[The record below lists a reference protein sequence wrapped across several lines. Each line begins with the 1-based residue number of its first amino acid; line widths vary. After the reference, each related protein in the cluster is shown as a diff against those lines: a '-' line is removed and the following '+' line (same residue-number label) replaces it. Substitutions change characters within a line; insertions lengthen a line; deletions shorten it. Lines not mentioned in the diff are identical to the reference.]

1 MRRPIR
7 RGATTAAVA
16 ALALVLAGCGGGGSG
31 GPAQTA
37 ESLSTTPSYNAQPYE
52 NVKDGGQVTLPFRS
66 DLNPQFN
73 QFQGDMT
80 TDTRLAWGFYNP
92 MVITFTPTGE
102 PVINPDYVTKA
113 DTVDNG
119 GKTTVTYTINPKAVF
134 NDGTPIDWRAFE
146 STWKANNGKDSAF
159 IPNSTDGYDRITS
172 VTRGAD
178 DKQAVVA
185 FNGPNP
191 WWQGLFN
198 NLLHPKAATPDV
210 FNKGYL
216 NNPHPEWGAGPYVL
230 SNFDKQNSTL
240 TFERNPK
247 WWGKKGKL
255 DRITLVQ
262 METQAKVNAF
272 RNGQIDAAEA
282 ETADLL
288 AQARSVPNADI
299 RISGTPANFLLTLN
313 STTPVLKDPAVRKAV
328 FDAIDRTQ
336 LAKIAF
342 QGLDYTEDPGG
353 SLVLQPYQKGYEDNL
368 AAAVA
373 FDPERAKQGLDAAGW
388 VAGPDGVR
396 TKGGQP
402 LTFTYVQ
409 TGDTPTKRAS
419 SGAMVAMLKNIGVDL
434 KVRVVPSTDFSK
446 VMANKEFD
454 MVFSGFKSSDPY
466 GVAYICQQY
475 CSDSTLNKSG
485 TGTGTAALDEE
496 LRKVNTLPTADE
508 QYAAAN
514 AVEKKAFATYG
525 LLPVYSGPAIWATK
539 PGLANWGASLFAF
552 NPLPETLGWQNGS

>member
-7 RGATTAAVA
+7 RGAMTAAVA

-31 GPAQTA
+31 GPAQTG

-73 QFQGDMT
+73 VFQGDMT

-92 MVITFTPTGE
+92 MVITFTPTGD
-102 PVINPDYVTKA
+102 PIVNPDYVTKA
-113 DTVDNG
+113 DAVDNG

-146 STWKANNGKDSAF
+146 ATWKADSGKDTAF
-159 IPNSTDGYDRITS
+159 IPNSTDGYDRIVS
-172 VTRGAD
+172 VTRGTD

-198 NLLHPKAATPDV
+198 QLLHPKAATPDA

-255 DRITLVQ
+255 DRIILVQ
-262 METQAKVNAF
+262 MEQQAKVNAF
-272 RNGQIDAAEA
+272 RNGQLDATEA
-282 ETADLL
+282 ETADFL
-288 AQARSVPNADI
+288 AQARSVPGADI
-299 RISGTPANFLLTLN
+299 RISGTPANYLLTLN
-313 STTPVLKDPAVRKAV
+313 SSTPVLKDPAVRKAV
-328 FDAIDRTQ
+328 FDAIDRNQ
-336 LAKIAF
+336 LVRIAF
-342 QGLDYTEDPGG
+342 QGLDYTEDLGG

-368 AAAVA
+368 TGAVA

-388 VAGPDGVR
+388 IAGPDGIR
-396 TKGGQP
+396 AKAGQP

-419 SGAMVAMLKNIGVDL
+419 SGAMVAMLKSIGVDL

-466 GVAYICQQY
+466 GVAYICQMY
-475 CSDSTLNKSG
+475 CTDSTLNKSG
-485 TGTGTAALDEE
+485 TGTAALDAE

-514 AVEKKAFATYG
+514 AVEKKALATYG
-525 LLPVYSGPAIWATK
+525 LLPVYSGPSIWATK

-552 NPLPETLGWQNGS
+552 SPLPETLGWQNGS

>member
-113 DTVDNG
+113 DAVDSG

-198 NLLHPKAATPDV
+198 GLLHPKAATPDV

-282 ETADLL
+282 ESADLL

-434 KVRVVPSTDFSK
+434 KIRVVPSTDFSK

-485 TGTGTAALDEE
+485 TGTAALDEE

-514 AVEKKAFATYG
+514 AVEKKALATYG

-552 NPLPETLGWQNGS
+552 TPLPETLGWQNGS

>member
-113 DTVDNG
+113 DAVDSG

-198 NLLHPKAATPDV
+198 GLLHPKAATPDV

-282 ETADLL
+282 ESADLL

-328 FDAIDRTQ
+328 FDAIDRNQ

-434 KVRVVPSTDFSK
+434 KIRVVPSTDFSK

-466 GVAYICQQY
+466 GVAYICQTY

-485 TGTGTAALDEE
+485 TGTAALDDE

-514 AVEKKAFATYG
+514 AVEKKALATYG

-539 PGLANWGASLFAF
+539 PGLANWGAGLFAF

>member
-7 RGATTAAVA
+7 RGAMTAAVA

-31 GPAQTA
+31 GPAQTG

-73 QFQGDMT
+73 YFQGDST
-80 TDTRLAWGFYNP
+80 TDTRLSWAFYNP
-92 MVITFTPTGE
+92 VVISFTPTGD
-102 PVINPDYVTKA
+102 PVVNPDYVTKA
-113 DTVDNG
+113 EPVDSG

-146 STWKANNGKDSAF
+146 STWKANNGKDTAF
-159 IPNSTDGYDRITS
+159 IPSATDGYDRIAS

-178 DKQAVVA
+178 DRQAVVA
-185 FNGPNP
+185 FTGPNP
-191 WWQGLFN
+191 WWPSLFN
-198 NLLHPKAATPDV
+198 YLVHPKAATPDV

-216 NNPHPEWGAGPYVL
+216 NNPHAEWGAGPYTVA
-230 SNFDKQNSTL
+230 NYDKLNATL

-262 METQAKVNAF
+262 MEQQAKINAF
-272 RNGQIDAAEA
+272 RNGQLDATEA
-282 ETADLL
+282 ESADFL

-299 RISGTPANFLLTLN
+299 RISGTPANYLLMLN
-313 STTPVLKDPAVRKAV
+313 STTPILKDPAVRKAV
-328 FDAIDRTQ
+328 FDTIDRAQ

-342 QGLDYTEDPGG
+342 QGLDYTEDLGG
-353 SLVLQPYQKGYEDNL
+353 SLTLQPYQKGYQDNL
-368 AAAVA
+368 ASAVT
-373 FDPERAKQGLDAAGW
+373 FDPEAAKQGLDAAGW

-396 TKGGQP
+396 TKGGQK

-434 KVRVVPSTDFSK
+434 QVRVVPSTDFSK
-446 VMANKEFD
+446 VLANKEFD
-454 MVFSGFKSSDPY
+454 MVFLGFKSSDPY

-475 CSDSTLNKSG
+475 CSDSTLNSSG
-485 TGTGTAALDEE
+485 TGTPELDAE

-508 QYAAAN
+508 QYAAA
-514 AVEKKAFATYG
+514 AAAEKKALATYG
-525 LLPVYSGPAIWATK
+525 VLPVYSGPSIWATK
-539 PGLANWGASLFAF
+539 PGLANWGSALFAF
-552 NPLPETLGWQNGS
+552 PPLPETLGWQNGS

>member
-7 RGATTAAVA
+7 RGAMTAAVA

-31 GPAQTA
+31 GPAQTG

-73 QFQGDMT
+73 VFQGDMT

-92 MVITFTPTGE
+92 MVITFTPTGD
-102 PVINPDYVTKA
+102 PIVNPDYVTKA
-113 DTVDNG
+113 DAVDNG

-146 STWKANNGKDSAF
+146 STWKASSGKDPAF
-159 IPNSTDGYDRITS
+159 IPNSTDGYDRIAS
-172 VTRGAD
+172 VTRGTD
-178 DKQAVVA
+178 DKQAVVT
-185 FNGPNP
+185 FTGPNP

-198 NLLHPKAATPDV
+198 QLLHPKAAAPDA

-255 DRITLVQ
+255 DRIILVQ
-262 METQAKVNAF
+262 MEQQAKVNAF
-272 RNGQIDAAEA
+272 RNGQLDATEA
-282 ETADLL
+282 ESADFL
-288 AQARSVPNADI
+288 AQARSVPGADI
-299 RISGTPANFLLTLN
+299 RTSGTPANYLLTLN
-313 STTPVLKDPAVRKAV
+313 SSTPVLKDTAVRKAV
-328 FDAIDRTQ
+328 FDGIDRNQ
-336 LAKIAF
+336 LVKIAF
-342 QGLDYTEDPGG
+342 QGLDYTEDLGG

-368 AAAVA
+368 TGAVS

-388 VAGPDGVR
+388 VPGPDGIR
-396 TKGGQP
+396 AKDGQP
-402 LTFTYVQ
+402 LSFTYVQ

-466 GVAYICQQY
+466 GVAYICQMY
-475 CSDSTLNKSG
+475 CTDSTLNKSG
-485 TGTGTAALDEE
+485 TGTAALDAE
-496 LRKVNTLPTADE
+496 LRTVNTLPTADE

-514 AVEKKAFATYG
+514 AVEKKALATYG
-525 LLPVYSGPAIWATK
+525 LLPVYSGPSIWATK

-552 NPLPETLGWQNGS
+552 SPLPETLGWQNGS

>member
-113 DTVDNG
+113 DAVDSG

-282 ETADLL
+282 ESADLL

-328 FDAIDRTQ
+328 FDAIDRNQ

-434 KVRVVPSTDFSK
+434 KIRVVPSTDFSK

-466 GVAYICQQY
+466 GVAYICQTY

-485 TGTGTAALDEE
+485 TGTAALDDE

-514 AVEKKAFATYG
+514 AVEKKALATYG

-539 PGLANWGASLFAF
+539 PGLANWGAGLFAF

>member
-113 DTVDNG
+113 DAVDSG

-134 NDGTPIDWRAFE
+134 NNGTPIDWRAFE

-282 ETADLL
+282 ESADLL

-434 KVRVVPSTDFSK
+434 KIRVVPSTDFSK

-466 GVAYICQQY
+466 GVAYICQTY

-485 TGTGTAALDEE
+485 TGTAALDDE

-514 AVEKKAFATYG
+514 AVEKKALATYG

-539 PGLANWGASLFAF
+539 PGLANWGAGLFAF

>member
-113 DTVDNG
+113 DAVDSG

-282 ETADLL
+282 ESADLL
-288 AQARSVPNADI
+288 GQARSVPNADI

-373 FDPERAKQGLDAAGW
+373 FDPERAKQGLEAAGW

-434 KVRVVPSTDFSK
+434 KIRVVPSTDFSK

-466 GVAYICQQY
+466 GVAYICQTY

-485 TGTGTAALDEE
+485 TGTAALDDE

-514 AVEKKAFATYG
+514 AVEKKALATYG

-539 PGLANWGASLFAF
+539 PGLANWGAGLFAF

>member
-113 DTVDNG
+113 DAVDSG

-282 ETADLL
+282 ESADLL

-373 FDPERAKQGLDAAGW
+373 FDPERAKQGLEAAGW
-388 VAGPDGVR
+388 VAGPDGGR

-434 KVRVVPSTDFSK
+434 KIRVVPSTDFSK

-466 GVAYICQQY
+466 GVAYICQTY

-485 TGTGTAALDEE
+485 TGTAALDDE

-514 AVEKKAFATYG
+514 AVEKKALATYG

-539 PGLANWGASLFAF
+539 PGLANWGAGLFAF

>member
-113 DTVDNG
+113 DAVDSG

-282 ETADLL
+282 ESADLL

-434 KVRVVPSTDFSK
+434 KIRVVPSTDFSK

-466 GVAYICQQY
+466 GVAYICQTY

-485 TGTGTAALDEE
+485 TGTAALDDE

-514 AVEKKAFATYG
+514 AVEKKALATYG

-539 PGLANWGASLFAF
+539 PGLANWGAGLFAF